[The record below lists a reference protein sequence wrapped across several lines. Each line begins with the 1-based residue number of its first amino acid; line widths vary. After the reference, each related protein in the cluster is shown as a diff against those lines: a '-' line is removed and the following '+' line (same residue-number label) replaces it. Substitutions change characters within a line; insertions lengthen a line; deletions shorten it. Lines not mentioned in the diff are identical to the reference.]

1 MRFDTYIQSI
11 QNNLQRGSERTHY
24 PTIKNLLDNQTAS
37 LEAIIEEKGN
47 KAGVPDFTI
56 RRRDLLVGYV
66 EAKDVGLDL
75 NPIEKTE
82 QLQRYRESLN
92 GNLILT
98 NYLEFRWYVEG
109 KVRLSAVLAERIGNE
124 ITLCNPDKTIELI
137 EGFLNYSGAAIN
149 SPEDLAK
156 QMARLTK
163 SIRLATESA
172 LQIENESGELHQLK
186 RGFNEILLPDLDD
199 AAFADMYAQTIS
211 YGLFAA
217 RVGHAQNPGN
227 QHFDR
232 RTAGTYIPATNPFL
246 RRLFNSIIETDL
258 LGSINWAIDDLVEL
272 LGRVDMTVI
281 LENFGRRTRQSDP
294 VVHFYE
300 TFLAAYNPALRKSR
314 GVYYTPEPVVSF
326 IVRSVDSIL
335 KNRFNLPLGL
345 ADNTKNPDTQK
356 PRVQILDPATGTGTF
371 LYGVVDRIYQ
381 NLEDMGISGSWN
393 QYVQENLLNRLFG
406 FELLMAP
413 YAIAHLKL
421 GLQLQNLGYEFSS
434 KQRLGVYLTNT
445 LDEALKQS
453 EVLFAQF
460 VAQEANEASAIKRD
474 FPVMVVLGNPPYSG
488 HSANKSEWIA
498 GLVKDYYYVDG
509 VPLNERNSKWLQD
522 DYVKF
527 IRFGQWRIS
536 QTGFG
541 VLAFVTNHGYLDN
554 PTFRG
559 MRQNLMQTFDEIYV
573 LDLHGNSKK
582 KEVCPDGSPDKNV
595 FDIQQGVAIGI
606 FIKYQ
611 NSQPKLAT
619 VYHADLW
626 GSREVYE
633 DKQLVG
639 GKYHWLAENDLK
651 STNWEKLE
659 PNTPFYLFKPQNVD
673 LRVEY
678 DQLWKI
684 NEVMNVNV
692 LGFQTHRD
700 HFAIDFEEK
709 NITKRFEEMREGN
722 LSNEDYAHKYN
733 INDNRDW
740 QLDKV
745 RKIIRSDNEWK
756 DKIISCLYRPFD
768 WRYCYY
774 SDVAMDYPRR
784 ELINH
789 VFRKDN
795 LCLGLGRQGIA
806 VNDPIWSLIS
816 VSSESIDAN
825 VFRRGGI
832 NIFPLYLYPTDTPTL
847 FDLPP
852 TNAPGGRR
860 PNFSPE
866 FITEFSEKLD
876 LEFIPDGKGNKTQ
889 TFVPEDIFNYIY
901 AVFHSPTYRQRYAE
915 FLKID
920 FPRLPL
926 TRDKEIFTAL
936 AKKGEE
942 LVALH
947 LMKSKKLNKVITK
960 YPVSGDN
967 AVSEVT
973 YKESERLVY
982 INKQQYFEGIPA
994 EVWAFKVGGY
1004 QVLDK
1009 WLKDRKKASR
1019 SLSFDDVL
1027 HYQRVVVALKET
1039 MQIMAEIDEV
1049 IPGFPWE

>member
-11 QNNLQRGSERTHY
+11 QSNLQRGSERTHY
-24 PTIKNLLDNQTAS
+24 PTIKNLLDNPAAS
-37 LEAIIEEKGN
+37 LAAIIEEKGN
-47 KAGVPDFTI
+47 KAGVPDFTV

-98 NYLEFRWYVEG
+98 NYLEFRWYVDG
-109 KVRLSAVLAERIGNE
+109 KSRLTAVLAKRIGDE
-124 ITLCNPDKTIELI
+124 ITLCNSDKTIELI
-137 EGFLNYSGAAIN
+137 EGFLNYNGAAIN

-163 SIRLATESA
+163 SILLATESA
-172 LQIENESGELHQLK
+172 LQIETETGELHQLK
-186 RGFNEILLPDLDD
+186 RGFNEILLPDLND

-227 QHFDR
+227 QLFDR

-258 LGSINWAIDDLVEL
+258 LGKINWAIDDLVEL
-272 LGRVDMTVI
+272 LGRVDMTAI
-281 LENFGRRTRQSDP
+281 LENFGSRTRQSDP

-300 TFLAAYNPALRKSR
+300 TFLAAYNSALRKSR
-314 GVYYTPEPVVSF
+314 GVYYTPEPVVSY
-326 IVRSVDSIL
+326 IVRSVDAIL

-345 ADNTKNPDTQK
+345 ADNSKNPDTQQ

-421 GLQLQNLGYEFSS
+421 GLQLQNLGYEFRN

-445 LDEALKQS
+445 LDEALKKS

-474 FPVMVVLGNPPYSG
+474 VPVMVVLGNPPYSG

-509 VPLNERNSKWLQD
+509 LPLKERNSKWLQD

-527 IRFGQWRIS
+527 IRFGQWRVS

-559 MRQNLMQTFDEIYV
+559 MRQNLMQTFTDIYV

-582 KEVCPDGSPDKNV
+582 KEVSPDGSPDQNV
-595 FDIQQGVAIGI
+595 FDIQQGVSIGI
-606 FIKYQ
+606 FIKEPGK
-611 NSQPKLAT
+611 STPAR
-619 VYHADLW
+619 VHHAELW
-626 GSREVYE
+626 GSRTN
-633 DKQLVG
+633 
-639 GKYHWLAENDLK
+639 KYNVLSNCDLDTTEWKEIKDFSRDYLFTIQNTDLK
-651 STNWEKLE
+651 
-659 PNTPFYLFKPQNVD
+659 P
-673 LRVEY
+673 EY
-678 DQLWKI
+678 DNGWQILDIFIFQSMGVTSGDDEFLYDFSVNELKVKIDTALRETKAIKADRTLLRLQRGADQIIDKDWK
-684 NEVMNVNV
+684 
-692 LGFQTHRD
+692 L
-700 HFAIDFEEK
+700 
-709 NITKRFEEMREGN
+709 
-722 LSNEDYAHKYN
+722 
-733 INDNRDW
+733 
-740 QLDKV
+740 
-745 RKIIRSDNEWK
+745 
-756 DKIISCLYRPFD
+756 CLYRPFD
-768 WRYCYY
+768 QRAILYCTEILERAREKLA
-774 SDVAMDYPRR
+774 SQFQEPNLGFITIRR
-784 ELINH
+784 TREGANTQFFVTDTVTDKSVISSA
-789 VFRKDN
+789 DN
-795 LCLGLGRQGIA
+795 A
-806 VNDPIWSLIS
+806 
-816 VSSESIDAN
+816 
-825 VFRRGGI
+825 
-832 NIFPLYLYPTDTPTL
+832 NIFPLYIYPDTKNEQGNLFTDRTPNL
-847 FDLPP
+847 S
-852 TNAPGGRR
+852 
-860 PNFSPE
+860 PNFLSA
-866 FITEFSEKLD
+866 IREKLGY
-876 LEFIPDGKGNKTQ
+876 IPT
-889 TFVPEDIFNYIY
+889 PEAIFYY
-901 AVFHSPTYRQRYAE
+901 AYSVFHTPTYRQRYAE

-926 TRDKEIFTAL
+926 TRDNELFTTL

-942 LVALH
+942 LVELH

-967 AVSEVT
+967 AVTQVT
-973 YKESERLVY
+973 YNESERRVY
-982 INKQQYFEGIPA
+982 INKQQYFEGIFP
-994 EVWAFKVGGY
+994 EVWAFKIGGY

-1009 WLKDRKKASR
+1009 WLKDRKKANR
-1019 SLSFDDVL
+1019 SLSFDEVL
-1027 HYQRVVVALKET
+1027 HYQRVVVAMKET
-1039 MQIMAEIDEV
+1039 MQIMAEIDDV

>member
-11 QNNLQRGSERTHY
+11 QNNRPRGSERTHY

-109 KVRLSAVLAERIGNE
+109 KIRLTAVLAEITGNE

-227 QHFDR
+227 QVFDR

-509 VPLNERNSKWLQD
+509 VPLNERNPKWLQD

-527 IRFGQWRIS
+527 IRFGQWQIS

-559 MRQNLMQTFDEIYV
+559 MRQNLMQTFTDIYV
-573 LDLHGNSKK
+573 LDLHGNFKK
-582 KEVCPDGSPDKNV
+582 KEVSPDGSHDQNV
-595 FDIQQGVAIGI
+595 FDIQQGVSIGI
-606 FIKYQ
+606 FIKEPDK
-611 NSQPKLAT
+611 STPAK
-619 VYHADLW
+619 VHHGELW
-626 GSREVYE
+626 GSRTSKYE
-633 DKQLVG
+633 ALNLLDIDSLEWNTIEPKSQDYLFIRQDI
-639 GKYHWLAENDLK
+639 DLK
-651 STNWEKLE
+651 I
-659 PNTPFYLFKPQNVD
+659 
-673 LRVEY
+673 EY
-678 DQLWKI
+678 DNGWQILDIFIFQSMGVTSGDDEFLYNFSLNELKVKITTALRETKTIKADRTLLRLQKWADPIIDKDQKWADRIIDKDWK
-684 NEVMNVNV
+684 
-692 LGFQTHRD
+692 F
-700 HFAIDFEEK
+700 
-709 NITKRFEEMREGN
+709 
-722 LSNEDYAHKYN
+722 
-733 INDNRDW
+733 
-740 QLDKV
+740 
-745 RKIIRSDNEWK
+745 
-756 DKIISCLYRPFD
+756 CLYRPFD
-768 WRYCYY
+768 QRALLYCNEILER
-774 SDVAMDYPRR
+774 AR
-784 ELINH
+784 EKLASQFQESN
-789 VFRKDN
+789 
-795 LCLGLGRQGIA
+795 LGLITIRRTREGGNTQFF
-806 VNDPIWSLIS
+806 VTDLVTDKSVIS
-816 VSSESIDAN
+816 SADNA
-825 VFRRGGI
+825 
-832 NIFPLYLYPTDTPTL
+832 NIFPLYFYPNTEKKPGNVLTAPFSNLSQKFLSAIREKLGYTPT
-847 FDLPP
+847 
-852 TNAPGGRR
+852 
-860 PNFSPE
+860 PE
-866 FITEFSEKLD
+866 A
-876 LEFIPDGKGNKTQ
+876 
-889 TFVPEDIFNYIY
+889 IFYY
-901 AVFHSPTYRQRYAE
+901 AYSVFHSPTYRQRYAE

-926 TRDKEIFTAL
+926 TRDNEIFTAL

-973 YKESERLVY
+973 YKESERRVY

-994 EVWAFKVGGY
+994 EVWVFKVGGY